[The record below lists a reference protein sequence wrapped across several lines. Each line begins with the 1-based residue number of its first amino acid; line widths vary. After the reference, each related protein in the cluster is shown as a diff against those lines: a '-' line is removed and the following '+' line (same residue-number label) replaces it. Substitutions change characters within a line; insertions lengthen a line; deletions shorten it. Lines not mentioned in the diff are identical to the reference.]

1 VIGQGEEPGV
11 QIDTNDLMHVELQ
24 PHLNEP
30 PRAVDACYPLAGIHL
45 GNSLMKHM
53 VYAAQEEF
61 SQREA
66 VATSQMSRHC
76 DVVQGGLVGFA
87 TENKSAQ
94 PHIQKGSVF
103 NITKGIVF
111 HMLQD
116 VILVSV
122 PWLYPCLA

>member
-1 VIGQGEEPGV
+1 MSARVDLQGIP
-11 QIDTNDLMHVELQ
+11 
-24 PHLNEP
+24 
-30 PRAVDACYPLAGIHL
+30 AGYFI
-45 GNSLMKHM
+45 
-53 VYAAQEEF
+53 AQEEF

-66 VATSQMSRHC
+66 IATSQMSRHG

-103 NITKGIVF
+103 NIAKRIIF

-116 VILVSV
+116 VILVAV

>member
-1 VIGQGEEPGV
+1 
-11 QIDTNDLMHVELQ
+11 
-24 PHLNEP
+24 
-30 PRAVDACYPLAGIHL
+30 
-45 GNSLMKHM
+45 MKHM

-66 VATSQMSRHC
+66 VATGQMSCHC
-76 DVVQGGLVGFA
+76 DVVQGGLVGLA

-94 PHIQKGSVF
+94 PHIQKGSVL

-116 VILVSV
+116 VILVSI
-122 PWLYPCLA
+122 PWLYPCLARRAFEVPGLDRPCDVKAGDHIYIGQSWRHWAMPKKEGIDAI